1 MSLTDKV
8 IKNTYYHLLSQALSF
23 LSPLILIPVIISQI
37 GSVEFGIYVLVLGF
51 IGSFGLLDI
60 SLSSSFV
67 KFISEFY
74 NKNDKQ
80 RVLFV
85 INTGFVFYLVFSLC
99 VVLIAYFNIDLIISL
114 INIPEDKIELAKT
127 AFLFALG
134 IFFLSSTFTI
144 FNSIIIALQ
153 KMYIGAIA
161 SMFVSFAYFVTVIIL
176 MYSGYGLLSIM
187 MVQLAS
193 SVVSIIITLVIAKK
207 CLPYLKVNPFL
218 FNSFTFRS
226 MGSFG
231 LQMQVSRLATFA
243 SEKYDEFLLG
253 AFTNL
258 SNVTFYNL
266 GSKSASYGRYVPLQI
281 IAPLAPA
288 AAELSAKNETEKL
301 RGLFLDTTKYLNS
314 ISIPIFVFLFVF
326 ADHFFLAW
334 MGAGYDTSALIL
346 RILAVGFLLNFM
358 LSVPGNI
365 IIPNTGK
372 PKYQMFEGLIYLG
385 INLVL
390 SYILIINYGIA
401 GAAIGNV
408 ISVIISSVYIFYTSN
423 IFFKTQSLNILYRI
437 ISKPLLYSVIC
448 SILLYLLYYWFSGY
462 IELNERFNAIVTIL
476 ILSSVYVSLYFI
488 LLFKS
493 RYFDARDKSF
503 FLKIMSKFGILSK
516 TFTRSGER
524 SKVDEN

>member
-51 IGSFGLLDI
+51 IGSFGLLDV

-67 KFISEFY
+67 KFISEYY
-74 NKNDKQ
+74 NTGDKQ
-80 RVLFV
+80 KVLYV
-85 INTGFVFYLVFSLC
+85 INTGFAFYLVFSIC

-114 INIPEDKIELAKT
+114 INIPENKIELAKT

-161 SMFVSFAYFVTVIIL
+161 SIFVSLAYFLTVIIL
-176 MYSGYGLLSIM
+176 MYMGYGLLSIM
-187 MVQLAS
+187 TVQLAS
-193 SVVSIIITLVIAKK
+193 SVVSIIITVLIAKK
-207 CLPYLKVNPFL
+207 CLPYLKLNPFL

-231 LQMQVSRLATFA
+231 LQMQVSRIATFA

-258 SNVTFYNL
+258 TNVTFYNL
-266 GSKSASYGRYVPLQI
+266 GNKSASYGRFVPLQI
-281 IAPLAPA
+281 IAPLAPV
-288 AAELSAKNETEKL
+288 AAELSAKNETAKL
-301 RGLFLDTTKYLNS
+301 QLLFLDTTKYLNS
-314 ISIPIFVFLFVF
+314 IAIPIFVFLFVF
-326 ADHFFLAW
+326 ADYFFLAW
-334 MGAGYDTSALIL
+334 MGPGYDTSALIL
-346 RILAVGFLLNFM
+346 RILAAGFMLNFI
-358 LSVPGNI
+358 LSVPGNT

-372 PKYQMFEGLIYLG
+372 PKYQMFEGLIYLS
-385 INLVL
+385 INLIL
-390 SYILIINYGIA
+390 SYILIINYGIT

-408 ISVIISSVYIFYTSN
+408 ISAVIASVYIFYTSN
-423 IFFKTQSLNILYRI
+423 NFFKTKAFKILSGTI
-437 ISKPLLYSVIC
+437 LKPLLFSIIC
-448 SILLYLLYYWFSGY
+448 SLLLFLLYNWIGGYIDINDRFSAILSMVVTGSIYAIILFAVLMKSGY
-462 IELNERFNAIVTIL
+462 
-476 ILSSVYVSLYFI
+476 
-488 LLFKS
+488 
-493 RYFDARDKSF
+493 FDKRDREF
-503 FLKIMSKFGILSK
+503 FLKLLYKIAPLRIIINKRKLDKSK
-516 TFTRSGER
+516 
-524 SKVDEN
+524 DED

>member
-74 NKNDKQ
+74 NKDDKQ
-80 RVLFV
+80 RVLYV

-99 VVLIAYFNIDLIISL
+99 VVLIAYFNIDFIISL

-161 SMFVSFAYFVTVIIL
+161 GIFVSSAYFFTVIIL
-176 MYSGYGLLSIM
+176 MYMGYGLLSIM
-187 MVQLAS
+187 AVQLAS
-193 SVVSIIITLVIAKK
+193 SAVSIIITLIIAKK
-207 CLPYLKVNPFL
+207 CLPYLKVNPSL

-231 LQMQVSRLATFA
+231 IQMQVSRLATFA

-288 AAELSAKNETEKL
+288 AAELSAKNETAKL
-301 RGLFLDTTKYLNS
+301 QTLFLDTTKYLNS

-346 RILAVGFLLNFM
+346 RILAVGFLLNFIF
-358 LSVPGNI
+358 SVPGNI

-372 PKYQMFEGLIYLG
+372 PKYQMFEGLIYLS
-385 INLVL
+385 INLIL
-390 SYILIINYGIA
+390 SYILIINYGIT

-408 ISVIISSVYIFYTSN
+408 ISAVIASVYIFYTSN
-423 IFFKTQSLNILYRI
+423 NFFKTKPFRILSETI
-437 ISKPLLYSVIC
+437 LKPLLFSIICAAVIF
-448 SILLYLLYYWFSGY
+448 LLYNWIGGY
-462 IELNERFNAIVTIL
+462 IDLNDRFSA
-476 ILSSVYVSLYFI
+476 ILSIVATGSVYVVI
-488 LLFKS
+488 LFAALMKS
-493 RYFDARDKSF
+493 GYYDKRDREFFLRLLNKIAFLRIITNKRKPDKS
-503 FLKIMSKFGILSK
+503 
-516 TFTRSGER
+516 T
-524 SKVDEN
+524 DED